1 MKRVVVGSLAELQ
14 AADVALEYERKS
26 KGLGMEFLE
35 EFQRALTLIGQ
46 MPTAFRKLSPTTR
59 RIMMD
64 RFPYGLM
71 YRETAEEVR
80 VHAMI
85 HLHSDPASWE
95 PYLE

>member
-14 AADVALEYERKS
+14 AADVARDYERKS
-26 KGLGMEFLE
+26 KGLGLEFLQ
-35 EFQRALTLIGQ
+35 EFQHALNLIGH
-46 MPTAFRKLSPTTR
+46 MPAAFRRLSPTTR

-71 YRETAEEVR
+71 YRETADEVR
-80 VHAMI
+80 VHAVI
-85 HLHSDPASWE
+85 HLHSDPDSWK